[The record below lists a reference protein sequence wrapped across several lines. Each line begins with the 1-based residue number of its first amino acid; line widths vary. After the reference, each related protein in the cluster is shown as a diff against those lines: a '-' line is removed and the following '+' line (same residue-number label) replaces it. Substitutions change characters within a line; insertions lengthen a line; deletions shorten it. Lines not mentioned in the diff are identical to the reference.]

1 MRTRIDQHLVDTG
14 RFTTRAR
21 AQAAIEAGLVRIN
34 GKVAGKASE
43 SVPPGAVIEAE
54 APHPYVS
61 RGGVKLA
68 AALDHFGFDPTGL
81 ICLDVGA
88 STGGFTDVLL
98 KRGAAKV
105 VAVDTGR
112 EQLHPRLRKHPKVVS
127 LESSDIRKIEASA
140 LPEPPA
146 FVVIDVS
153 FISLT
158 LVLPPVSALVGDTAK
173 LIALIKPQ
181 FEVGRA
187 NLDKRG
193 IAKDATSIDAACVR
207 ISALLGDLGWQVAGL
222 IDSPIAGGD
231 GNREFLVGATRAL

>member
-1 MRTRIDQHLVDTG
+1 
-14 RFTTRAR
+14 
-21 AQAAIEAGLVRIN
+21 
-34 GKVAGKASE
+34 
-43 SVPPGAVIEAE
+43 
-54 APHPYVS
+54 
-61 RGGVKLA
+61 
-68 AALDHFGFDPTGL
+68 
-81 ICLDVGA
+81 
-88 STGGFTDVLL
+88 VLL

-127 LESSDIRKIEASA
+127 LESSDIRKIEPSA

-146 FVVIDVS
+146 LVVIDVS
-153 FISLT
+153 FISLA
-158 LVLPPVSALVGDTAK
+158 LVLPPVSALMGDAAR

-193 IAKDATSIDAACVR
+193 IAKDAESIDAACMR
-207 ISALLGDLGWQVAGL
+207 ISALLGELGWQVAGL

-231 GNREFLVGATRAL
+231 GNREFLVGAVRLA